1 MLTVVVASAAATLK
15 RIALTEPSVT
25 AERASLFSAMSSASA
40 RITSATATPATKTKA
55 HKSASPSAEVNL
67 LLTLFV
73 LCLMRSTSR
82 HLSLSLLGLLL
93 PYAPS
98 LVQVHRD
105 RCSWGKAGCI
115 GQSGYIRIVASWRY
129 LRSVCLRR
137 IERSSYPYSLEYV
150 EGSSSEVRGGTLSSL
165 CPSSPR
171 AFSTTGPATKPTKT
185 AAKAR
190 TTNMRFTCQLLS
202 SAPTPIIG
210 MPALFSPPPHG
221 EASFVSPFSSQHFFS
236 PPSIKKRDSFVS
248 RKLSFACVGLTWGE
262 RVTCCSLRLTSA
274 SSPSP

>member
-115 GQSGYIRIVASWRY
+115 GQSGYKRIVASWRY

-137 IERSSYPYSLEYV
+137 IERCSYPLYV
-150 EGSSSEVRGGTLSSL
+150 ARGRRIGCEGATDRLPHG
-165 CPSSPR
+165 PSSAQRPLNSEGRR
-171 AFSTTGPATKPTKT
+171 APLTDREPEQLPGTPAKP
-185 AAKAR
+185 ASPHWQGRA
-190 TTNMRFTCQLLS
+190 TTNGGEQADDGNTHLLCGHRRGQGPLGRGAPAERGLRAS
-202 SAPTPIIG
+202 YQRRAGHPLGGAPSA
-210 MPALFSPPPHG
+210 
-221 EASFVSPFSSQHFFS
+221 
-236 PPSIKKRDSFVS
+236 
-248 RKLSFACVGLTWGE
+248 
-262 RVTCCSLRLTSA
+262 
-274 SSPSP
+274 